1 MVGIDGS
8 PPSMAALDWATD
20 EARRR
25 GLALHLVHARRGVDG
40 PFRGPAAR
48 MASTGDQPLL
58 REAAQQT
65 RSIAPDVLITAEC
78 AHAGAAAAL
87 VRLSRTSDTVV
98 VGATGAGRVRGALL
112 GSVPTQ
118 LAAHAQ
124 CPCVVV
130 RQSPSSAL
138 SRDRILLGV
147 DGSPSGAAAQYAFA
161 QASLRRLS
169 ITAVHA
175 WWLDPYG
182 GLDRFV
188 PTEELRRTF
197 LREEK
202 DAMAAVL
209 APWRAFYPD
218 VQVQQ
223 LLVHGMTV
231 DSLVLRSE
239 RAQLVV
245 VGTRGRG
252 GLRGLLLGSVSQHL
266 LARVDRPVAVVRG

>member
-1 MVGIDGS
+1 MASDINRVVVGIDGS

-78 AHAGAAAAL
+78 
-87 VRLSRTSDTVV
+87 
-98 VGATGAGRVRGALL
+98 ATGAGRVRGALL